1 MLPADELF
9 ADGKLLPLRKA
20 ATLPDPEAAAP
31 PPAQPEEAMPA
42 TSTEPIKPLRA
53 AASDGTDPYAFS
65 PKAPSCSSRW
75 RELLGLRRAS
85 AARSPSTKASASAS
99 PAAAKTPASAA
110 RATNSAAARSLKLL
124 LQLTLQLPRGVQVAV
139 PDKIT
144 FGGELVHSS
153 FQQKTTHNLTSVV
166 LTGNTTNRSGQCS
179 YRFMPQ
185 NQHEK
190 M

>member
-1 MLPADELF
+1 
-9 ADGKLLPLRKA
+9 
-20 ATLPDPEAAAP
+20 
-31 PPAQPEEAMPA
+31 MPA

-53 AASDGTDPYAFS
+53 AAADGTDPYAFS
-65 PKAPSCSSRW
+65 PKAPSWSSRW

-85 AARSPSTKASASAS
+85 AAQSPSTKASVSAS
-99 PAAAKTPASAA
+99 PAAAKTPTSAV

-153 FQQKTTHNLTSVV
+153 FQQNKTTHNLTSVV

-179 YRFMPQ
+179 YKFMSQ